1 MLPEENHDPMGQ
13 TSPTKAATSAA
24 QASDARPA
32 AGQGAAPKRRYRLKM
47 PPAKG
52 AAAASAIPSVSLDY
66 QVKVAPIEAYRRFWT
81 RWTVKG
87 RASRS
92 EFWWALLLNTVIGFA
107 LALLGAVALGDA
119 TPVRTALGCWADEV
133 MVAETTWLACFLFD
147 CFASAVCI
155 PMLCLYVRRLHD
167 AGRCGW
173 WLLALVALVLVVSAI
188 FPRAPLGV
196 LLFALQMSVGCSP
209 SEKRENR
216 FGPIP
221 NWTKR

>member
-47 PPAKG
+47 PPAMG
-52 AAAASAIPSVSLDY
+52 AVAASAIPSVSLDY
-66 QVKVAPIEAYRRFWT
+66 QVKVSPIEAYRRFWT

-92 EFWWALLLNTVIGFA
+92 EFWWALLLNTLIGFV

-133 MVAETTWLACFLFD
+133 MVAETTWLACFLSD
-147 CFASAVCI
+147 CVTSAICI

-167 AGRCGW
+167 WGRRGW
-173 WLLALVALVLVVSAI
+173 WLLALFAIAIIVVLIFPKSALVAIGAAQLVI
-188 FPRAPLGV
+188 GRT
-196 LLFALQMSVGCSP
+196 P
-209 SEKRENR
+209 SEMRENR
-216 FGPIP
+216 YGPIP